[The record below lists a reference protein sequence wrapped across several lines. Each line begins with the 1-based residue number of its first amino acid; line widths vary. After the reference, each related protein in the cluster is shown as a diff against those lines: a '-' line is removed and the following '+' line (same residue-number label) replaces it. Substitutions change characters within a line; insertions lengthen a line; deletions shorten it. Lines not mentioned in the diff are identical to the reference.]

1 MASIL
6 KVDEM
11 QGVTSAGDITITSEG
26 GAATMQLQQGL
37 AKAWQNL
44 NGSTFGLRDSFN
56 TASSTDNGIGD
67 YSHTMTNAMSDADYV
82 VLVTSRNEATNTN
95 SANNIHQG
103 TAPTASAFRIQHIE
117 NGSGTDAV
125 YVSSSVHGDLA

>member
-1 MASIL
+1 MSTL
-6 KVDEM
+6 KADTI
-11 QGVTSAGDITITSEG
+11 QSTSG
-26 GAATMQLQQGL
+26 GAATLTKQSA

-56 TASSTDNGIGD
+56 TASSTDNGTGD
-67 YSHTMTNAMSDADYV
+67 YSHTMTNAMSDADYA

-103 TAPTASAFRIQHIE
+103 TAPTASVFRMQHIE
-117 NGSGTDAV
+117 NGSATDAV
-125 YVSSSVHGDLA
+125 YVSSSVDGDLA

>member
-1 MASIL
+1 MSTL
-6 KVDEM
+6 KADTI
-11 QGVTSAGDITITSEG
+11 QSTSG
-26 GAATMQLQQGL
+26 GAATLTKQSA

-56 TASSTDNGIGD
+56 TASSTDNGTGD
-67 YSHTMTNAMSDADYV
+67 HSHTMTTAMSDADYV

-103 TAPTASAFRIQHIE
+103 TAPTASVFRIQHIE

-125 YVSSSVHGDLA
+125 YLSSSVHGDLA

>member
-1 MASIL
+1 MSTL
-6 KVDEM
+6 KADTI
-11 QGVTSAGDITITSEG
+11 QSTSG
-26 GAATMQLQQGL
+26 GAATLTKQSA

-56 TASSTDNGIGD
+56 TASSTDNGTGD

-125 YVSSSVHGDLA
+125 YLSSSVDGDLA

>member
-1 MASIL
+1 MSTL
-6 KVDEM
+6 KADTI
-11 QGVTSAGDITITSEG
+11 QSTSG
-26 GAATMQLQQGL
+26 GAATLTKQSA

-56 TASSTDNGIGD
+56 TASSTDNGTGD

-103 TAPTASAFRIQHIE
+103 TAPTASVFRIQHIE
-117 NGSGTDAV
+117 NGSATDAV
-125 YVSSSVHGDLA
+125 YVSSSVDGDLA